1 MTRRCR
7 ERGDLAVRRM
17 ALAVAAVMAIALVPV
32 VTPAA
37 PRSAGPA
44 GGSDVRLD
52 TKIRGKLT
60 LSDQARRGARA
71 ALASAPRPNA
81 PPAVGEQRAFLGI
94 DDVHGQL
101 LLKLFTLRGV
111 GTHSE
116 VWVAS
121 DQDNV
126 SVGTDFPAGDCR
138 NDGVRNVV
146 TDAQV
151 NYLIAQFDGKMYPL
165 ESDAFSVAPSLDG
178 SHAPLLSV
186 LRDAG
191 LDVPDDYYEGP
202 GDRVVVLVDNVR
214 DENFFDTN
222 NRKGFSYI
230 AGFYTSLF
238 DFLFNRQTMTIDAFD
253 WLHRTGANPPN
264 QPSSDP
270 CLNATARPFL
280 YEGVFAH
287 EYQHLL
293 ENYVDADETTW
304 VNEGLS
310 DHAGAITG
318 FFDPAAPITDI
329 GFDSHVQCFLGF
341 LNQVTPANPIPDKG
355 GPENSLTLWGDQTDF
370 ESEVL
375 CDYGSAFSFMEYLAG
390 RFGAD
395 LMRDL
400 HVGSANG
407 LDSLAAL
414 LNGWGLSPL
423 DVIENWA
430 TMVAVDEALGDGF
443 SLVGGDPG
451 DFSTPTLD
459 ASINWDNNQAFA
471 GPGVPP
477 NGSDYVRLRDATDG
491 YLGVGDVE
499 SVKFDGASKLARLP
513 VEWKV
518 VKKAGRTVLYS
529 GKGDN
534 LDRAIVQ
541 KVKVGDGRLRVDT
554 SWDTEEGYDYAYVQV
569 STNGGKTYQSVH
581 CTDSIHAPLGPGFE
595 GNSRGFVTE
604 KCNLK
609 KYAGKRVLL
618 AFRYVTDPGVQL
630 KGVWVDDVVLDG
642 TPISDGRSLRGWKS
656 PTQIHPVHVK
666 GWFVRLVAID
676 ETTHEVR
683 IGEIPLDAGFD
694 GSLSGA
700 GLDAIIG
707 TTGGTVSAIVTFL
720 DRSETIYQTAPYTL
734 TVNGVAQPG
743 G

>member
-1 MTRRCR
+1 MRRK
-7 ERGDLAVRRM
+7 
-17 ALAVAAVMAIALVPV
+17 ALAIAAVLAIALVPV
-32 VTPAA
+32 VTSAA
-37 PRSAGPA
+37 PRSAGAA
-44 GGSDVRLD
+44 GGSDVSLD
-52 TKIRGKLT
+52 TKIHGRLA
-60 LSDQARRGARA
+60 LSDQAKSEARA

-81 PPAVGEQRAFLGI
+81 PPSVGEQRIFLGY
-94 DDVHGQL
+94 DDVHGL
-101 LLKLFTLRGV
+101 LLVKLFTLRGV

-121 DQDNV
+121 DQDDV

-146 TDAQV
+146 SDAQV
-151 NYLIAQFDGKMYPL
+151 NYLIGQFDSNMYPK
-165 ESDAFSVAPSLDG
+165 ESAAFSVAPSLDG
-178 SHAPLLSV
+178 SRAPLIQI

-191 LDVPDDYYEGP
+191 LDVPNDYYEGP

-214 DENFFDTN
+214 DENFFDTD
-222 NRKGFSYI
+222 NRNGFSYI

-238 DFLFNRQTMTIDAFD
+238 DFFLNRQTMTIDAFD

-264 QPSSDP
+264 QPSNDP

-318 FFDPAAPITDI
+318 YFDPAAPVTDL

-341 LNQVTPANPIPDKG
+341 LNQVTPANPIPDEG

-375 CDYGSAFSFMEYLAG
+375 CDYGAAFSFMEYLAG

-395 LMRDL
+395 FMRDL
-400 HVGSANG
+400 HVGAQNG

-414 LNGWGLSPL
+414 LNRSGLSPQ
-423 DVIENWA
+423 DEIANWA
-430 TMVAVDEALGDGF
+430 TMVAVDAALGDGF
-443 SLVGGDPG
+443 TLVGGDAS
-451 DFSTPTLD
+451 DFSAPTLD
-459 ASINWDNNQAFA
+459 ASINWDNDQAFA

-477 NGSDYVRLRDATDG
+477 NGSDYVRLRDATDA

-499 SVKFDGASKLARLP
+499 SVKFNGASKLAKLP
-513 VEWKV
+513 VQWKV
-518 VKKAGRTVLYS
+518 VKKAGRKVLYS

-534 LDRAIVQ
+534 LDRSIVQ
-541 KVKVGDGRLRVDT
+541 KVRVKDGKLRVDT
-554 SWDTEEGYDYAYVQV
+554 AWNTEEGYDYAYVQV
-569 STNGGKTYQSVH
+569 STNGGKTYTSVH

-595 GNSRGFVTE
+595 GNSHGFVTE
-604 KCNLK
+604 KCSLK

-630 KGVWVDDVVLDG
+630 KGFWVDDVILDG
-642 TPISDGRSLRGWKS
+642 NLISNGTSLRGWKS
-656 PTQIHPVHVK
+656 TTQIHPVDVK
-666 GWFVRLVAID
+666 RWFVRLVAID

-683 IGEIPLDAGFD
+683 IGEIPLDATFD

-700 GLDAIIG
+700 DLDAIIG
-707 TTGGTVSAIVTFL
+707 TTGSTVSAIVTFL
-720 DRSETIYQTAPYTL
+720 DRSETVFQTASYTL
-734 TVNGVAQPG
+734 TVNGVVQPG